1 MLLVRG
7 TRGVPLFLFH
17 KFDSS
22 KLKTKTMIDLKLL
35 KENPE
40 LAKSLKFEMSGAD
53 MIGLAEMCI
62 NRGRQEKQE
71 LIKQE
76 EYLTPQQ
83 LADILHV
90 SLVTL
95 WSWDKKGITRP
106 LRIGNAK
113 RYRRSDLEKILSNAP
128 IG

>member
-1 MLLVRG
+1 
-7 TRGVPLFLFH
+7 
-17 KFDSS
+17 
-22 KLKTKTMIDLKLL
+22 MIDLTIL

-40 LAKSLKFEMSGAD
+40 LAKSIKLEVSGAD
-53 MIGLAEMCI
+53 LLALWEDIHKRAMES
-62 NRGRQEKQE
+62 EKSTKE
-71 LIKQE
+71 AE

-83 LADILHV
+83 FADALQV

-113 RYRRSDLEKILSNAP
+113 RYRSGKDSGLDHI
-128 IG
+128 